1 MNITLQPRVLRWVR
15 ERAGLSKEDL
25 ADGLGLG
32 LDKVED
38 WERRG
43 ALTFG
48 QAERI
53 AKRTH
58 APLGYLFLREPLRES
73 LPIPDLRTVAGQRA
87 SEPSLELLDTLDEAE
102 RRQDWYRD
110 YVHAENLVP
119 LDFVESISLD
129 TNHDMAAQSIR
140 DRVGFQTEIRALAS
154 TWETALTLQIE
165 QIEESGV
172 LVMRSGIVGANTH
185 RPLFVEE
192 FRGFALADKY
202 APLIF
207 LNGADGKAAQMFT
220 LAHELVHIWLGESG
234 ISNLSKTYAVT
245 QRVESF
251 CNSVAAKVLAPD
263 GEVQAIWPEARTKEL
278 PWEWIGRRFKLSS
291 LVVLRRLADL
301 RLIRRSEFDRAYDE
315 QEQKF
320 AHLEARTG
328 GGGNY
333 YTVQKY
339 RVSPRF
345 ARAVIE
351 STAEGKTSFRDALNL
366 LGMKKTDTF
375 RRFAKEQFDFSF

>member
-1 MNITLQPRVLRWVR
+1 M
-15 ERAGLSKEDL
+15 SKADL

-32 LDKVED
+32 VDKVEA

-43 ALTFG
+43 TLTFG

-53 AKRTH
+53 AKKTH

-73 LPIPDLRTVAGQRA
+73 LPIPDFRTVAGQRT
-87 SEPSLELLDTLDEAE
+87 SGPSLELLDTIDEAE
-102 RRQDWYRD
+102 RRQDWYRE
-110 YVHAENLVP
+110 YVHAEDLAP
-119 LDFVESISLD
+119 LDFVGSISLN
-129 TNHDMAAQSIR
+129 TNHDIAAQSIR
-140 DRVGFQTEIRALAS
+140 DRVGFQIEVRAQAT

-165 QIEESGV
+165 QIEESGI
-172 LVMRSGIVGANTH
+172 LVMRNGIVGANTR
-185 RPLFVEE
+185 RPLSVEE
-192 FRGFALADKY
+192 FRGFALADRY

-234 ISNLSKTYAVT
+234 ISNLSKTYAVA
-245 QRVESF
+245 QRVEVF
-251 CNSVAAKVLAPD
+251 CNSIAGKILAPD
-263 GEVQAIWPEARTKEL
+263 AEVQAIWPEARTKES

-301 RLIRRSEFDRAYDE
+301 RLIRRSDFDRAYEE
-315 QEQKF
+315 QQQKF
-320 AHLEARTG
+320 AQQEARTG
-328 GGGNY
+328 SGGDY
-333 YTVQKY
+333 YAVQKY

-375 RRFAKEQFDFSF
+375 RRFAKEQFDFSV